1 MDVPFDW
8 MLLED
13 CLWRWLRCCARDGLL
28 QERECSRS
36 NSGFVISLE
45 KNCVKW
51 LSLGL
56 TGVLLISFLNQII

>member
-1 MDVPFDW
+1 M
-8 MLLED
+8 
-13 CLWRWLRCCARDGLL
+13 DGLL

-36 NSGFVISLE
+36 NSGFIILLE

-56 TGVLLISFLNQII
+56 TGVLLVSFLCFYCIRQEAG